1 MVRAIAVWAL
11 VVLGGIF
18 AILALVAGYIRFQ
31 ALDTNSV
38 EQMANE
44 LIADPEIRDQV
55 AATLVDEF
63 YANVD
68 VQAAI
73 QQRLPADQQGLAGVI
88 AGATRI
94 GADRAAPALLERP
107 RVQELWVRTITAT
120 HRNLLRILEDETG
133 PVSAESGNLVLDLR
147 PLVIQLGDR
156 VAIVGRV
163 DQRLLANPDAG
174 RITIMKA
181 DNLET
186 AQDLTQILKVLG
198 LWLWLVPIL
207 LWAIALWLAR
217 SARRPI
223 LRGIAISSM
232 VAGLIVLV
240 IIRASGSAVVDD
252 LTSVESQQKAAHDA
266 WDIITAPLRD
276 GGLTLVGLG
285 VILLVAVWIAGPGRR
300 ATQTRRWLAPYL
312 ARPEFAFGGA
322 YALLFLL
329 VLWGP
334 TLQTRRWQLI
344 LASAIVLAI
353 GVEVLRRQTAKE
365 FPDLQPKGALNG
377 DDG

>member
-1 MVRAIAVWAL
+1 EDDTGAI
-11 VVLGGIF
+11 
-18 AILALVAGYIRFQ
+18 
-31 ALDTNSV
+31 
-38 EQMANE
+38 E
-44 LIADPEIRDQV
+44 
-55 AATLVDEF
+55 
-63 YANVD
+63 
-68 VQAAI
+68 
-73 QQRLPADQQGLAGVI
+73 
-88 AGATRI
+88 TR
-94 GADRAAPALLERP
+94 
-107 RVQELWVRTITAT
+107 
-120 HRNLLRILEDETG
+120 N
-133 PVSAESGNLVLDLR
+133 GNLVLDLR

-163 DQRLLANPDAG
+163 DQQLLSKPDAG
-174 RITIMKA
+174 VVTIMKA
-181 DNLET
+181 NNLET
-186 AQDLTQILKVLG
+186 AQDATQILKVLG

-217 SARRPI
+217 SARRSV

-232 VAGLIVLV
+232 LAGLIVLV
-240 IIRASGSAVVDD
+240 IIRASGTAVVDN
-252 LTSVESQQKAAHDA
+252 LTSVEAQQQAAHDA
-266 WDIITAPLRD
+266 WEIITSPLRD

-312 ARPEFAFGGA
+312 SRPEYAFGVA

-344 LASAIVLAI
+344 LAAAIVLAI

>member
-1 MVRAIAVWAL
+1 MGRAIAVWVL

-44 LIADPEIRDQV
+44 MIADPEIRDEV
-55 AATLVDEF
+55 AATLVDQF

-217 SARRPI
+217 SARRPV

-232 VAGLIVLV
+232 LAGLIVLV
-240 IIRASGSAVVDD
+240 IIRASGTAVVDN
-252 LTSVESQQKAAHDA
+252 LTSVESQQQAANDA

-276 GGLTLVGLG
+276 GGLTLFGLG

-300 ATQTRRWLAPYL
+300 ASQTRRWLAPYL

-334 TLQTRRWQLI
+334 TLQTRRWQLV
-344 LASAIVLAI
+344 LAGAIVLGI